1 VAFSRFVTY
10 LSSVALV
17 LALSSRTWAVH
28 PSELL
33 LPATT
38 KGFISTQ
45 DVDEVRTKFNA
56 TQLGEMVAD
65 PLMQPFIEDFKKQI
79 GAKLEKAGKR
89 LGIKWNDM
97 QGVYGGEVAGAMI
110 QPDPKDK
117 MSHATALIIDITGK
131 QQQAQQLLEKIDANQ
146 KVNRAKKGA
155 IKEGNVQITVYEQ
168 PLAPG
173 EKVPDRSYHFI
184 AGDQLIVTDH
194 EATARGIVHRLDGNA
209 KDTLASVAGFSESL
223 KRCEAA
229 SPGQRFHVRWF
240 VEPFGYAEA
249 SRASQGGKKKR
260 GTDLLKI
267 VQSQGFNAIQGLGGH
282 VFFATNNTE
291 VLHRTYVYAPP
302 VNRGPN
308 AQGKDKYNLAMRMLD
323 FPNSTKPDAL
333 EAPAWALPD
342 VATYLS
348 FNWKMRQA
356 FDYSE
361 TLVDAIIGDKG
372 AFKEIWLSLKSDIHG
387 PQIDIYKELL
397 DHLGTRF
404 TLLSDVK
411 LPVDLKSER
420 LMSIVELKNPAS
432 AEAVAKTLEK
442 AFKKDPQARQRNYKG
457 HIIWEITQDDALAE
471 EETEITIEGVGF
483 VNAEAPKTDEGQKAK
498 DEKKEEEEEDTK
510 LPNMAL
516 TVFLDHLVVST
527 HLDFIQDFIDY
538 QAARGAGLAQAN
550 DYQRVRTEL
559 NVLGSNLNS
568 FLFFSRTDE
577 SYRATYELLKDNKLP
592 QAETVL
598 ARLLNGVFG
607 PREEGAIRQ
616 QEIDG
621 SKLPDFNLV
630 KKYLGPGG
638 LYTQSEDDGWWL
650 VGCLLKK
657 Q

>member
-1 VAFSRFVTY
+1 VAFSRFVGCFSPV
-10 LSSVALV
+10 LLV
-17 LALSSRTWAVH
+17 VALSSRAWAAH

-38 KGFISTQ
+38 KGFVSTQ
-45 DVDEVRTKFNA
+45 DVEEVRKKFNE

-65 PLMQPFIEDFKKQI
+65 PLMKPFIDDLKQQI
-79 GAKLEKAGKR
+79 KAKLEKAGKR
-89 LGIKWNDM
+89 LGIKWDDM
-97 QGVYGGEVAGAMI
+97 EGVYGGEVAAALI

-117 MSHATALIIDITGK
+117 MSHATALIVDVTGK
-131 QQQAQQLLEKIDANQ
+131 QKEADELLKKVEANQ
-146 KVNRAKKGA
+146 RVNKAKKGA
-155 IKEGNVQITVYEQ
+155 LKEGNVEITVYEQ

-173 EKVPDRSYHFI
+173 EKVPERSYHFV
-184 AGDQLIVTDH
+184 AGNQLIVTDH
-194 EATARGIVHRLDGNA
+194 EATIRGIVHRLDGTA
-209 KDTLASVAGFSESL
+209 KDTLASVLAFGETL
-223 KRCEAA
+223 KRCQAA
-229 SPGQRFHVRWF
+229 SNNQRYHVRWF

-267 VQSQGFNAIQGLGGH
+267 VQSQGFNAIQGIGGH
-282 VFFATNNTE
+282 IFFATEGTE

-302 VNRGPN
+302 VKRGPN
-308 AQGKDKYNLAMRMLD
+308 DKSKDKYDLAMRMLN
-323 FPNSTKPDAL
+323 FPNSTKGDSL
-333 EAPAWALPD
+333 EPPAWALPD

-348 FNWKMRQA
+348 FNWKMREA

-361 TLVDAIIGDKG
+361 TLVDAVIGDKG
-372 AFKEIWLSLKSDIHG
+372 AFKEIWLSLKSDING

-404 TLLSDVK
+404 TLLTDVK

-420 LMSIVELKNPAS
+420 LLSVVELKNAQS
-432 AEAVAKTLEK
+432 GEVVTKTLEK
-442 AFKKDPQARQRNYKG
+442 AFKKDPQARRRTYEG
-457 HIIWEITQDDALAE
+457 HVIWEITQDDSLAE
-471 EETEITIEGVGF
+471 EETELMIEGVGF
-483 VNAEAPKTDEGQKAK
+483 VSAEAPSAKDVSKGKEDKAK
-498 DEKKEEEEEDTK
+498 ENEEDETK

-527 HLDFIQDFIDY
+527 HVDFIQDFIAF
-538 QAARGAGLAQAN
+538 QNAKAAGLAQAN
-550 DYQRVRTEL
+550 DYQRVRAEL

-577 SYRATYELLKDNKLP
+577 SYRATYELMKENKLP
-592 QAETVL
+592 QAETML
-598 ARLLNGVFG
+598 ARLLNGMFG
-607 PREEGAIRQ
+607 PKEEGVIRQ

-621 SKLPDFNLV
+621 SKLPDFEQV

-638 LYTQSEDDGWWL
+638 LYTQSEDDGWWV

-657 Q
+657 